1 MVCKK
6 TEFYTSM
13 AWENISCELCKVRY
27 PDSIIL
33 RMDENQTESSSSDRI
48 IDLIEID
55 EEESD
60 NPYIMLDCI
69 NVATFRK
76 ESSKVVYFI
85 KMVDKTVILGRG
97 QAANV
102 RLADISISRKHT
114 IFRLSK
120 ENEIYITDESS
131 KFGTLILQQT
141 PILLDTSK

>member
-1 MVCKK
+1 
-6 TEFYTSM
+6 M
-13 AWENISCELCKVRY
+13 AWENISCELCKAKY

-33 RMDENQTESSSSDRI
+33 KMSEDQTEHSSTDRI

-55 EEESD
+55 EEDSE

-85 KMVDKTVILGRG
+85 KMNDKTVILGRG

-114 IFRLSK
+114 VFRLSK
-120 ENEIYITDESS
+120 ENDIYITDENS

-141 PILLDTSK
+141 PILLEITK

>member
-1 MVCKK
+1 
-6 TEFYTSM
+6 M
-13 AWENISCELCKVRY
+13 AWENISCELWKVRY

-33 RMDENQTESSSSDRI
+33 RMNDDQTEMSSKDTI

-55 EEESD
+55 EEESE

-85 KMVDKTVILGRG
+85 KMNDKNVILGRG

-120 ENEIYITDESS
+120 ENDIYITDENS
-131 KFGTLILQQT
+131 KFGTLVLQQT
-141 PILLDTSK
+141 PILLDITK